1 MAKRLS
7 NRQRIERMAEE
18 ASVEAEDKEQE
29 AKDKE
34 EGAEDEEPKPTVRK
48 ASRSRKTAPKQ
59 KRMKFV
65 WKVVDENS
73 KEVASFLYPAKDAA
87 EARAAELSEKTHKTH
102 TVNCV
107 RVPMEDNE

>member
-18 ASVEAEDKEQE
+18 ASIEAEDKKQ
-29 AKDKE
+29 
-34 EGAEDEEPKPTVRK
+34 GAEETEPKTRVRK
-48 ASRSRKTAPKQ
+48 ASGSKKTAPKQ

-65 WKVVDENS
+65 WKVVDANS
-73 KEVASFLYPAKDAA
+73 KEIASFPYPAKDEA
-87 EARAAELSEKTHKTH
+87 EARASELSEKTGKAH
-102 TVNCV
+102 TVNAV

>member
-18 ASVEAEDKEQE
+18 ASIEAEEKEP
-29 AKDKE
+29 
-34 EGAEDEEPKPTVRK
+34 GAEEKEPKPSVRK
-48 ASRSRKTAPKQ
+48 ASRSRKTAPKE

-65 WKVVDENS
+65 WRVVDANS
-73 KEVASFLYPAKDAA
+73 KEIASFPYPAKDEAQ
-87 EARAAELSEKTHKTH
+87 ARACALSEKTGKAH

-107 RVPMEDNE
+107 RVPMEDDE

>member
-18 ASVEAEDKEQE
+18 VSIKTEDKE
-29 AKDKE
+29 
-34 EGAEDEEPKPTVRK
+34 PKPGVRK

-59 KRMKFV
+59 KRMKFI
-65 WKVVDENS
+65 WRVVDGNS
-73 KEVASFLYPAKDAA
+73 KEMASFPYPGKGEA
-87 EARAAELSEKTHKTH
+87 EARASELSEKTGKAH

-107 RVPMEDNE
+107 RVPMEDDE

>member
-18 ASVEAEDKEQE
+18 ASIEAEDKEQAAE
-29 AKDKE
+29 DKE
-34 EGAEDEEPKPTVRK
+34 QGPRIRNQNRVRK

-59 KRMKFV
+59 KRMKFI
-65 WKVVDENS
+65 WSVVDANS
-73 KEVASFLYPAKDAA
+73 KEIASFPYPAKDEA
-87 EARAAELSEKTHKTH
+87 EARASELSEKTGKSH
-102 TVNCV
+102 TVNAV

>member
-18 ASVEAEDKEQE
+18 ASIKAEDEEQGAEDKE
-29 AKDKE
+29 AK
-34 EGAEDEEPKPTVRK
+34 PSVRK

-59 KRMKFV
+59 KRMKFI
-65 WKVVDENS
+65 WSVVDEKS
-73 KEVASFLYPAKDAA
+73 KEMASFPYPAKGEA
-87 EARAAELSEKTHKTH
+87 EARASELSEKTGKAH
-102 TVNCV
+102 TVNLV

>member
-18 ASVEAEDKEQE
+18 ASIEAEDKEQ
-29 AKDKE
+29 
-34 EGAEDEEPKPTVRK
+34 GAEEKEPKPTVRK
-48 ASRSRKTAPKQ
+48 ASRSKKAAPKE

-65 WKVVDENS
+65 WKVVDANS
-73 KEVASFLYPAKDAA
+73 KEIASFPYPAKDEAD
-87 EARAAELSEKTHKTH
+87 ARASELSKKTGKAH
-102 TVNCV
+102 TVNPV